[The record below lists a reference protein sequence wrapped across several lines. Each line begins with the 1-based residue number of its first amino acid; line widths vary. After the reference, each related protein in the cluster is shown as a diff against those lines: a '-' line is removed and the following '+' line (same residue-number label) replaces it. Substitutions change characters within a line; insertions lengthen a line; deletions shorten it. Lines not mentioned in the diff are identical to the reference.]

1 MAQNPADLLRFFSSD
16 GELDLE
22 DVDLAISA
30 ALSDGRLDAS
40 ESAALRDALAKYRER
55 LEPGAARA
63 LEETLAGKAP
73 KLVNRVLLAPH
84 PRGEAPDRYTPRSE
98 AVALQERLG
107 WLGYTTAV
115 DGDYGPGTSRS
126 VASFQAANG
135 LSATGSVDSRTL
147 HKLNAALAAAGRP
160 LLDLNPRARIRPDA
174 VIAVKGTGERA
185 TVRAMQAAINK
196 LNRHFG
202 AKETPLIED
211 GGFGAKTEAA
221 LAKLQERLY
230 LPPTGIFDVSTARA
244 MNLLLQVAGQPL
256 LSETPPAGGGNIKDT
271 VELHFYPGDA
281 EQKVYVLRG
290 GRVLDAYA
298 MVGGERTPRDDPHHG
313 SVEYS
318 PTPAGR
324 YEVVRVDPHSS
335 YSWPFSYVPY
345 GSHLREVGGE
355 IQYRD
360 GSGQWRWATGPQ
372 SVFLGREPAPLSAAA
387 YRDSDGTLPP
397 TWTRNEFGHIRALLR
412 DARTKA
418 VQTHMIHGT
427 PYGEL
432 AKVYNQDT
440 AALLDPARAL
450 DVLKHSH
457 GCEHIHPKDLDEMVS
472 KGYIRP
478 GTIFV
483 VHGYDE
489 RSGSGSVV

>member
-22 DVDLAISA
+22 DVDHAVQVALA
-30 ALSDGRLDAS
+30 DGRLDAS
-40 ESAALRDALAKYRER
+40 EGAALRDALTKYRER
-55 LEPGAARA
+55 MEPGAARY
-63 LEETLAGKAP
+63 LEEVLAGKAP
-73 KLVNRVLLAPH
+73 QLVNRVLLAPH
-84 PRGEAPDRYTPRSE
+84 PRTDTPDRYYPRSE

-107 WLGYTTAV
+107 WLGYTTNV

-126 VASFQAANG
+126 VAAFQAAHGLPANG
-135 LSATGSVDSRTL
+135 VVDSRTL
-147 HKLNAALAAAGRP
+147 HKLNLALAESGKT

-185 TVRAMQAAINK
+185 TVKAMQGAINH

-202 AKETPLIED
+202 TKELPVIED
-211 GGFGAKTEAA
+211 GSFGAKSEAA
-221 LAKLQERLY
+221 LAKIQSLLY

-244 MNLLLQVAGQPL
+244 MNLLLAVAGKTP
-256 LSETPPAGGGNIKDT
+256 LSETPPAAGGNIKDA
-271 VELHFYPGDA
+271 VELHFYPNDN

-290 GRVLDAYA
+290 GRVLDSYA
-298 MVGGERTPRDDPHHG
+298 MVGGERVGRADP
-313 SVEYS
+313 SNRAVEYS

-324 YEVVRVDPHSS
+324 YEVVKVDPHSS
-335 YSWPFSYVPY
+335 ASWPFSYVPY
-345 GSHLREVGGE
+345 GAQLRDVGGE

-372 SVFLGREPAPLSAAA
+372 SVFLGREPAPLAASH
-387 YRDSDGTLPP
+387 YRNSDGTLPP
-397 TWTRNEFGHIRALLR
+397 TWTKNEFGHIRALLR

-418 VQTHMIHGT
+418 SQTHMIHAT

-432 AKVYNQDT
+432 SKVYNQDT
-440 AALLDPARAL
+440 SALLVPAKAL
-450 DVLKHSH
+450 EVLGHSH

-478 GTIFV
+478 GTVFV

-489 RSGSGSVV
+489 RSGNASLV